1 MNTDLPR
8 RIVFQGFASLL
19 GGAFIPTVFAAASK
33 SCRLTER
40 DIIGPFYRFGA
51 PFQTKLAGP
60 NEPGER
66 LIITGKVYSSDC
78 RSRLPNTLIEVW
90 QANQAGLYDTD
101 KPGNFTEHGDFHLR
115 GMMLTD
121 QQGNYE
127 FETIMPGR
135 YPVPPNFPG
144 LEKYAGLT
152 RPAHIHFRVAES
164 LHVPLT
170 TQLYSRRIRLS
181 PKIPGQVASHR
192 WRSVSNRMGSSCA
205 ALSTLYSPGASRK
218 CSEKT
223 VLIGQNSDRSST
235 WRLTSCHSGPMDL
248 QHSVTVLNSCRTY
261 GVGSRRMSP

>member
-1 MNTDLPR
+1 MNNEFLSIHGPSMPR
-8 RIVFQGFASLL
+8 RTVLQGLASLL
-19 GGAFIPTVFAAASK
+19 GGAFTPSAFAAVSK

-60 NEPGER
+60 NEPGQR

-135 YPVPPNFPG
+135 YPVPPNLPG

-170 TQLYSRRIRLS
+170 TQLYFKEDPFIAKD
-181 PKIPGQVASHR
+181 P
-192 WRSVSNRMGSSCA
+192 W
-205 ALSTLYSPGASRK
+205 ASRK
-218 CSEKT
+218 PSLAIGLQQDGKFLRGAFDI
-223 VLIGQNSDRSST
+223 VLARGF
-235 WRLTSCHSGPMDL
+235 
-248 QHSVTVLNSCRTY
+248 
-261 GVGSRRMSP
+261 